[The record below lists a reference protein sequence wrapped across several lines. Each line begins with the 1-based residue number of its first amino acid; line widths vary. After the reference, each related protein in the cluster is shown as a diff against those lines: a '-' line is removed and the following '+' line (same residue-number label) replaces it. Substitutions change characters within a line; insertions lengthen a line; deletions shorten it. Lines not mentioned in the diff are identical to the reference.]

1 MPERF
6 EARDERSIGSVIGD
20 AIANLQDIVRSEIQ
34 LAKTE
39 TREEAVS
46 AMRASGMLIGGII
59 AALYAL
65 GLFLLAVAWG
75 LAEFLDL
82 WLALGIVFL
91 VMAVIASVLI
101 MVGKSRLSEI
111 DPKPEQTIETLKED
125 VAWAKRQMS

>member
-1 MPERF
+1 MAERF

-20 AIANLQDIVRSEIQ
+20 AISNLQEIVRSEIQ

-39 TREEAVS
+39 TREEAKS
-46 AMRASGMLIGGII
+46 AMRASGMLIGGVI

-82 WLALGIVFL
+82 WIALGIVFL
-91 VMAVIASVLI
+91 VMAVIAGVLI
-101 MVGKSRLSEI
+101 MVGKSRLSQVN
-111 DPKPEQTIETLKED
+111 PKPEQTMETLKED